1 MSYQRHEDARR
12 DAAWLIKAAGQ
23 PDSQP
28 ATDAIE
34 AAITHAANSNSLG
47 DLAYA
52 LERLATSEGHNGGD
66 SAYRCVVDLLADWL
80 HDTGTQG
87 RAAA

>member
-1 MSYQRHEDARR
+1 MSYQRYVDARS
-12 DAAWLIKAAGQ
+12 DAHWLITAAGQ

-34 AAITHAANSNSLG
+34 AAITHAVHSGSLG

-52 LERLATSEGHNGGD
+52 LERVATSEGHSGGD
-66 SAYRCVVDLLADWL
+66 NAYRCVVDLLADWL
-80 HDTGTQG
+80 HATGTQG